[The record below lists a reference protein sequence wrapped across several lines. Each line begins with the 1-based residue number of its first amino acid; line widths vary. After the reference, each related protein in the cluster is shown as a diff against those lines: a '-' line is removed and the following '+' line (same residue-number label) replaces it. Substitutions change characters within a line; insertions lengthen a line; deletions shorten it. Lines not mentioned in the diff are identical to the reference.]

1 MGVVLFGS
9 VAREEW
15 DKHSDIDL
23 LVIVEGWR
31 KRRWERS
38 RELLEVRKKLAGTQ
52 AYERLREK
60 GVYNPIQHIPLSV
73 REAKEFQ
80 RGLLDIL
87 MDGIILY
94 ENDNFVSQLFDRM
107 QKKLQKMGAR
117 RVQTPDGKHYWI
129 LKDIRAGEVFE
140 L

>member
-9 VAREEW
+9 VARGEW

-23 LVIVEGWR
+23 LVIVNEWR

-38 RELLEVRKKLAGTQ
+38 RELLEVRKKLEETPAC
-52 AYERLREK
+52 ERLREQ
-60 GVYNPIQHIPLSV
+60 GVYSPIQHVPLSV

-80 RGLLDIL
+80 RGFLDIL

-94 ENDNFVSQLFDRM
+94 EDDHFVSQLFAGMR
-107 QKKLQKMGAR
+107 KKLQKMGAR
-117 RVQTPDGKHYWI
+117 RIQTPDGKHYWI

>member
-9 VAREEW
+9 VARGKW

-31 KRRWERS
+31 KRSWERS
-38 RELLEVRKKLAGTQ
+38 RELLEVRKKLEETQ
-52 AYERLREK
+52 AYKRLREK
-60 GVYNPIQHIPLSV
+60 GVYNPIQHVSLSV

-94 ENDNFVSQLFDRM
+94 ENDKFVSQLFDRM

-117 RVQTPDGKHYWI
+117 RIQTPDGKHYWI